1 MSEIGVYVLTH
12 SGTGKIYVGS
22 SGQLTVRLDRHFR
35 ELKLGTHHNKP
46 LQDVWNR
53 HPWLLITL
61 FPTETREE
69 AYALEKELI
78 DKNRPSGLLLNVGS
92 DVRGGDNLTHNPD
105 RDEIVKKRVAA
116 IKARYSDL
124 TDFDRKLIWGRAGP
138 LNGMYGRTHTPEAKV
153 VQSAR
158 AKGNR
163 YSVGRKAS
171 DETKKKLSE
180 SASKRVGEKNPFYG
194 KQHSEETKKTLSA
207 IHKALRLKPANSRKV
222 VVGGVVYESLTE
234 ASRQLGISP
243 ALMIYRLKGK
253 SKKHTDYHYID

>member
-53 HPWLLITL
+53 HPRLLITL

-116 IKARYSDL
+116 IKARYSNL
-124 TDFDRKLIWGRAGP
+124 TDYERKLIWGRAGP

-171 DETKKKLSE
+171 D
-180 SASKRVGEKNPFYG
+180 
-194 KQHSEETKKTLSA
+194 ETKKTLSA